1 MKYWA
6 TKKWSLT
13 VIIYSFFT
21 IFPIYW
27 LFVLG
32 LQPNFLNSTGLS
44 LWPSTVSF
52 QNFSVSF
59 LNDEWVQGYL
69 NATAYVFLN
78 VILTLVVAVP
88 AAFAFSRYK
97 FLGNRNL
104 FFWLLVCRMIPPAVV
119 MVPMVQIAAIF
130 NLIDTYLAV
139 AIAHCLFNVPIAIWI
154 LEGFISSIPKETD
167 EMARVDGYS
176 TFGFWR
182 TILVPQILPGL
193 GVTAFFCFMFSWV
206 ELTLANALTTVDA
219 KPIGVILKMVA
230 SPLGGV
236 HIGIAAATSIL
247 TLIPGIVVAWLARN
261 HIARGFSMGQ
271 VK

>member
-1 MKYWA
+1 
-6 TKKWSLT
+6 
-13 VIIYSFFT
+13 
-21 IFPIYW
+21 
-27 LFVLG
+27 
-32 LQPNFLNSTGLS
+32 
-44 LWPSTVSF
+44 
-52 QNFSVSF
+52 
-59 LNDEWVQGYL
+59 
-69 NATAYVFLN
+69 
-78 VILTLVVAVP
+78 
-88 AAFAFSRYK
+88 
-97 FLGNRNL
+97 
-104 FFWLLVCRMIPPAVV
+104 
-119 MVPMVQIAAIF
+119 
-130 NLIDTYLAV
+130 
-139 AIAHCLFNVPIAIWI
+139 
-154 LEGFISSIPKETD
+154 
-167 EMARVDGYS
+167 MARVDGYS